1 MIELYGFGLA
11 LLIGIVLGLIGSGGS
26 ILAVPI
32 FTYIF
37 LLDEKLATGYSLFV
51 VGFGALVGVIK
62 QYQKKKI
69 DFKAAVVF
77 GLPAVISV
85 TMMRSLVV
93 PFLPEILFDFGEIN
107 ITRRMG
113 ILGLFAIVMIPAA

>member
-1 MIELYGFGLA
+1 MVGLA
-11 LLIGIVLGLIGSGGS
+11 LLIGIVLGLVGSGGS
-26 ILAVPI
+26 ILAVSI

-62 QYQKKKI
+62 QNQKKNI
-69 DFKAAVVF
+69 LVAAIVF

-93 PFLPEILFDFGEIN
+93 PFFTRDFYLILVKL
-107 ITRRMG
+107 TLRRMG
-113 ILGLFAIVMIPAA
+113 ILGLFAIVMIPVMHGHL

>member
-11 LLIGIVLGLIGSGGS
+11 LLIGIVLGLVGSGGS

-51 VGFGALVGVIK
+51 VGFGALVGAIK
-62 QYQKKKI
+62 QNQKKILILKLLLYL
-69 DFKAAVVF
+69 DF
-77 GLPAVISV
+77 LLL
-85 TMMRSLVV
+85 LV
-93 PFLPEILFDFGEIN
+93 
-107 ITRRMG
+107 
-113 ILGLFAIVMIPAA
+113 